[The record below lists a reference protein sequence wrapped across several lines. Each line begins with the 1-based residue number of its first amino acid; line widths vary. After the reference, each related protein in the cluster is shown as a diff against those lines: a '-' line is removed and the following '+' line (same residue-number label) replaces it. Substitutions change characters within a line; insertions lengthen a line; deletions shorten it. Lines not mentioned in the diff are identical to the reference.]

1 MWLEFKDKMEPF
13 RVFSVRDIK
22 KMFPGMNNMNLVRW
36 HQKGYLVKIIKGWYC
51 FPEYQPAENM
61 SWLAANLIYSPSYI
75 SLHSALSYYNVI
87 PEAVYSTTSV
97 STRRTNQYQTS
108 IGSFHYNTVKKSAFG
123 FGQRLINSVPVE
135 SSRQIVIAELEKAIL
150 DFLYINHQYRSEQ
163 DFEALRFD
171 RTVLSTID
179 NVKLYSY
186 LDRFESNALNT
197 RLFKMIKVYAI
208 A

>member
-61 SWLAANLIYSPSYI
+61 LWLAANLIYAPSYI
-75 SLHSALSYYNVI
+75 SLHSALSYYNLI

-97 STRRTNQYQTS
+97 SPRRTNQYQTS
-108 IGSFHYNTVKKSAFG
+108 IGNFDYRTVKKSAFG
-123 FGQRLINSVPVE
+123 FGHRLIDSVPVE

-150 DFLYINHQYRSEQ
+150 DFLYFNHQYISEQ

-171 RTVLSTID
+171 RTVLNTID
-179 NVKLYSY
+179 NAKLFSY

-197 RLFKMIKVYAI
+197 RLFEMIKVYAI

>member
-1 MWLEFKDKMEPF
+1 
-13 RVFSVRDIK
+13 
-22 KMFPGMNNMNLVRW
+22 MNNMNLVRW
-36 HQKGYLVKIIKGWYC
+36 HQKGYLVKIVKGWYC

-61 SWLAANLIYSPSYI
+61 AWLAANLIYAPSYI
-75 SLHSALSYYNVI
+75 SLHSALSYYNLI

-97 STRRTNQYQTS
+97 SPRRTNQYQTS
-108 IGSFHYNTVKKSAFG
+108 IGNFDYKTVKKSAFG
-123 FGQRLINSVPVE
+123 FGQKLIDSVPVE

-150 DFLYINHQYRSEQ
+150 DFLYINHQYRSKQ

-179 NVKLYSY
+179 NAKLYSY
-186 LDRFESNALNT
+186 LDRFESNALNK
-197 RLFKMIKVYAI
+197 RLFEMIKVYAI